1 MPAIRGSE
9 VEVDTDGPPEM
20 GRFESRLYSDA
31 GGLAQFGLMVE
42 TLHPG
47 AVSSNPHWHEEEDEI
62 AYVLTGEVT
71 LVEDGAETVLY
82 PGDAA
87 AWKAGSGVAH
97 HLANRSE
104 GPASYVIVGTRAAD
118 DVVHYPGRD
127 ELYTKRGGV
136 GARTRRDGSPLG
148 AQGGQE

>member
-1 MPAIRGSE
+1 MPALRRDG
-9 VEVDTDGPPEM
+9 VERDTDGPPEM
-20 GRFESRLYSDA
+20 GRFESLLYSDA
-31 GGLAQFGLMVE
+31 GGLTQFGLMVE

-47 AVSSNPHWHEEEDEI
+47 ARSSNAHWHEEEDEI
-62 AYVLTGEVT
+62 AYVLSGEVT
-71 LVEDGAETVLY
+71 LVEDGEAATLR

-97 HLANRSE
+97 HLENRSGE
-104 GPASYVIVGTRAAD
+104 PASYVIVGTRAAD

-136 GARTRRDGSPLG
+136 GSRTRRDGSPLE
-148 AQGGQE
+148 QGVEPS